1 VHAGSYVPHFR
12 FPAPKPAR
20 EALPDLQ
27 IVEKLGT
34 GAAARPRWMTVA
46 TISIVVIAAVLATT
60 RFLPSQTILDR
71 FWSPVI
77 DVRRP
82 TLLCIGNQAPPEEAA
97 AGHPLSV
104 HDFQASPGQSV
115 ALSDAVTLARLTGL
129 LQEKGKDYR
138 VLAHWE
144 TTFTDMQGGPVIL
157 IGAWNNEWTRRM
169 TDRLRFSMEHGSA
182 PRQYLIRDKQ
192 NPSRT
197 EWMVDLSVPYLE
209 FTRDYAI
216 VVREV
221 DPKTEQV
228 VITAAGISRFGT
240 LAAGEFLTNPEH
252 LKKLEAYA
260 PKGWERKNLEIVL
273 ATDVVKGNSGPPTVI
288 AVSVW

>member
-1 VHAGSYVPHFR
+1 MF
-12 FPAPKPAR
+12 
-20 EALPDLQ
+20 
-27 IVEKLGT
+27 I
-34 GAAARPRWMTVA
+34 A
-46 TISIVVIAAVLATT
+46 TISIVGIAGVLVAAVLAT
-60 RFLPSQTILDR
+60 RSLPSQTVLDR

-82 TLLCIGNQAPPEEAA
+82 ILICIGNQSPPEEAPA
-97 AGHPLSV
+97 ARPLSV

-138 VLAHWE
+138 VLTHWE
-144 TTFTDMQGGPVIL
+144 TTFTDLQGGPAIL

-182 PRQYLIRDKQ
+182 PSKDLIRDKQ
-192 NPSRT
+192 NPSRI
-197 EWMVDLSVPYLE
+197 EWMVDLSVPYVE

-216 VVREV
+216 VLRGI
-221 DPKTEQV
+221 DPKTEQMV
-228 VITAAGISRFGT
+228 VTAAGISRFGT

-252 LKKLEAYA
+252 LKKLEAYV
-260 PKGWERKNLEIVL
+260 PKGWERRNLEIVL

-288 AVSVW
+288 AVSFW